1 MRKTLLGILLIL
13 SIGNITNAQIKVV
26 GDDYKD
32 SLSGAKNYYD
42 MDVDFD
48 ALFPNSSPLE
58 HRHEM
63 GSTLCDNR
71 EENLVGD
78 TIFIP
83 STYDYYS
90 YSNLYES
97 MDAGMT
103 FYETK
108 TIPAGYYVIK
118 GYIFCN
124 DNSKKIGLK
133 PQHEYSYRSTH
144 GLKEAILESGK
155 YKLDIKEYLEYIL
168 ISPADTLN
176 GNKDVVY
183 ATGRCDIGGHNVMY
197 LNFYNVVKELFV
209 GKKVCIYRDNGQHL
223 FFEDWAKVSS
233 GTLFR
238 DDIRDEM
245 LKLQDEVF
253 EVKDVVFKDGFF
265 VLVLNGDLTGSFSQC
280 ITSVKTLCEI
290 DWDHKLSDSNIPYI
304 VLYEDYRYHVVIAAS
319 DYPLLQQKVTKK
331 LQAERQKNNREQQ
344 LQEQQRIQKQAKEKD
359 EFKSR
364 MIAKYG
370 DGNGMLVGNRQIA
383 IGMTKEMCKDAWGTP
398 INTYRTTT
406 SFGQSEVWCYNYKT
420 RVYFYNGRVVQIDD

>member
-1 MRKTLLGILLIL
+1 MRKTLLGILLII

-58 HRHEM
+58 HRHVM

-83 STYDYYS
+83 STYDYYF
-90 YSNLYES
+90 YSNLYKS

-133 PQHEYSYRSTH
+133 PQHEYPDRSTH
-144 GLKEAILESGK
+144 RLKEAILESGN
-155 YKLDIKEYLEYIL
+155 YKLDIEEYLEYIL
-168 ISPADTLN
+168 
-176 GNKDVVY
+176 
-183 ATGRCDIGGHNVMY
+183 
-197 LNFYNVVKELFV
+197 
-209 GKKVCIYRDNGQHL
+209 KKVCIYRDNGQHL

-290 DWDHKLSDSNIPYI
+290 DWYHKLSDSNIPYI
-304 VLYEDYRYHVVIAAS
+304 VLYEDYRYYVVIAAS

-344 LQEQQRIQKQAKEKD
+344 LQEQQRIQKQAKEKN

-398 INTYRTTT
+398 INTYRTTAK
-406 SFGQSEVWCYNYKT
+406 FGQSEVWCYNYKT
-420 RVYFYNGRVVQIDD
+420 RVYFYNGKVVQIDD